1 MLKRLIY
8 LSFVIFSALIIAA
21 PVQAEKTSGDT
32 DIFATPQVVSDT
44 ATGYINPKT
53 AEKYNEI
60 LQLLKDDKH
69 KQELQQYLE
78 ASRPIVEKYQG
89 YFDTATR
96 AGIWA
101 EENVPIIGHTISNLT
116 ISLVNHFYQNELKEA
131 AQTEVAQKFADLRGV
146 GIDIDVRVFQQALEQ
161 YVLNKGVNLQMVSD
175 LQQILNEKAEVHK
188 FVQDIIQQSGA
199 EFNQIDEGD
208 ILKKMPQF

>member
-1 MLKRLIY
+1 MLKKLVY
-8 LSFVIFSALIIAA
+8 FNFVLLCVLFIAI
-21 PVQAEKTSGDT
+21 PVQAAANND
-32 DIFATPQVVSDT
+32 DIFTTPQVVSNT

-53 AEKYNEI
+53 AEKYNEL

-69 KQELQQYLE
+69 KQELQQYLDTT
-78 ASRPIVEKYQG
+78 RPIVEKYQG

-101 EENVPIIGHTISNLT
+101 EENVPIIGHTLSNLT

-131 AQTEVAQKFADLRGV
+131 AQTEVAQKFADLRGT
-146 GIDIDVRVFQQALEQ
+146 GIDIDVRIFQQALEQ
-161 YVLNKGVNLQMVSD
+161 YVLYKGVNLQMVSD

-188 FVQDIIQQSGA
+188 FVQDIIEQSGVQF
-199 EFNQIDEGD
+199 EQIDEGD